1 MFKLIVLVAMIV
13 ASQAMPEMA
22 GGWTSQTTIDDHI
35 MDLARWTTSQL
46 SGYTGIQGD
55 HNVMTVRNVQ
65 TQIVSGVNY
74 KFTVDVLIHGA
85 DNRYSVSSSLIS
97 LKY

>member
-13 ASQAMPEMA
+13 ASQAMPEMT
-22 GGWTSQTTIDDHI
+22 GGWSSQTVIDDHI
-35 MDLARWTTSQL
+35 MDLARWTSSQL
-46 SGYTGIQGD
+46 SGYTGVQGE

-65 TQIVSGVNY
+65 TQVVDGVNY
-74 KFTVDVLIHGA
+74 KFTLDVLIHTA
-85 DNRYSVSSSLIS
+85 DNHYSVS